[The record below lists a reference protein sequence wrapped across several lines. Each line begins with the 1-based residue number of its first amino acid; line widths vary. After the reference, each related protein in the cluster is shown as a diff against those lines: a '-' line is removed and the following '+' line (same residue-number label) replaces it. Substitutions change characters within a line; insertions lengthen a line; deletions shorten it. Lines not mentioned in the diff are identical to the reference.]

1 MFCRCAFAIDQNCP
15 SPDQEPL
22 LIISSFSTTICPRFR
37 IPPEIALDLE
47 MQLVDQFDKAGRRDE
62 LFKMMTKED
71 RKIFKEF
78 TARVNRRFSDARV
91 WAFGSRARG
100 EATWESDFDMFIVL
114 SKVDPKID
122 RWIRDIAWEVGFEND
137 RVITTILLDKV
148 QFENGPMSESTIV
161 DNILREGISA

>member
-1 MFCRCAFAIDQNCP
+1 
-15 SPDQEPL
+15 
-22 LIISSFSTTICPRFR
+22 
-37 IPPEIALDLE
+37 
-47 MQLVDQFDKAGRRDE
+47 
-62 LFKMMTKED
+62 MMTKED

-78 TARVNRRFSDARV
+78 AGRVHERFSNARV

-100 EATWESDFDMFIVL
+100 DATWESDFDLFIVL
-114 SKVDPKID
+114 SEVDQKID

-161 DNILREGISA
+161 ENILREGISA